1 MGGWVACRGPAIQVR
16 PADVERA
23 LQIDDA
29 GNVVIRNRRGEHVA
43 IAHDDLPRLAVKLA
57 EAWGA
62 DVRPEVPDGQRIQA
76 AQDVVTAWDR
86 AI

>member
-1 MGGWVACRGPAIQVR
+1 MAGWAACQAPTGPAPVDVSR
-16 PADVERA
+16 P
-23 LQIDDA
+23 LQLNRD

-43 IAHDDLPRLAVKLA
+43 VAHDDLPRLAIKLA

-62 DVRPEVPDGQRIQA
+62 GLRPEIPDGPRIKA
-76 AQDVVTAWDR
+76 ALDVVVAWDR